1 MVNKYFYLLILI
13 ISTHFSFSQD
23 INKQKL
29 DGVVAIVGDDV
40 LFYSELNE
48 SMLQYNSQNNLN
60 LSNKDLQTQVLEE
73 LLFQKLLVYHAKID
87 SIIVGDNEVNN
98 NLERR
103 LDYIISQIG
112 SEKKVEKYFDKTMP
126 QIKQQLEL
134 SIREQL
140 TAQLMQQNITK
151 FVDITPSE
159 IVSFYEEI
167 PKDSLPFLEDQ
178 YIMSQI
184 LILPNPSDSSILQTK
199 NKLNNLRERISS
211 GDKFSTMAILY
222 SEDPGSSRN
231 GGAYLDIK
239 KGDFV
244 REFES
249 IAFSLDINELSEIFQ
264 TEYGYHIA
272 QLIQRKG
279 NKIDIRHILMTPKIS
294 NNDMLETK
302 DFLDSLR
309 LEIIDGEVNFELA
322 AKKFSSDKETR
333 YNGGLLINPNTNT
346 SFFTQDD
353 LDRVVYNEIS
363 TLSIGSITKP
373 IYIKLPNG
381 KEAYRIIK
389 LVNKKDEHIANLDDD
404 YNFLKNYCFQLKKDE
419 LLQGWY
425 QKNIQKLHVQFSDE
439 SLDYDFYNNL
449 LENE

>member
-1 MVNKYFYLLILI
+1 MIRLLISLCMLLTFNQSDAQQSERVLVEGVFAVIGDYVIFYSDIEDQIAQYRTQGLI
-13 ISTHFSFSQD
+13 NDNEDDIRSQIIEDLFYQKMLLHFSAQDSLEVDIAELENTVNQRILFFQEQLGSQ
-23 INKQKL
+23 
-29 DGVVAIVGDDV
+29 
-40 LFYSELNE
+40 E
-48 SMLQYNSQNNLN
+48 
-60 LSNKDLQTQVLEE
+60 
-73 LLFQKLLVYHAKID
+73 
-87 SIIVGDNEVNN
+87 
-98 NLERR
+98 
-103 LDYIISQIG
+103 
-112 SEKKVEKYFDKTMP
+112 KVENYFDKSIDELIDELTP
-126 QIKQQLEL
+126 IIKNQLL
-134 SIREQL
+134 IQK
-140 TAQLMQQNITK
+140 MQFEITK
-151 FVDITPSE
+151 DVNISPLDVEKFYYSFSE
-159 IVSFYEEI
+159 
-167 PKDSLPFLEDQ
+167 DSLPVIPDQYQVAQILKTPEAAELAIEETLAKLEDLRQ
-178 YIMSQI
+178 RI
-184 LILPNPSDSSILQTK
+184 LNGAD
-199 NKLNNLRERISS
+199 
-211 GDKFSTMAILY
+211 FATMAILY

>member
-1 MVNKYFYLLILI
+1 
-13 ISTHFSFSQD
+13 
-23 INKQKL
+23 
-29 DGVVAIVGDDV
+29 
-40 LFYSELNE
+40 
-48 SMLQYNSQNNLN
+48 
-60 LSNKDLQTQVLEE
+60 
-73 LLFQKLLVYHAKID
+73 
-87 SIIVGDNEVNN
+87 
-98 NLERR
+98 
-103 LDYIISQIG
+103 
-112 SEKKVEKYFDKTMP
+112 
-126 QIKQQLEL
+126 
-134 SIREQL
+134 
-140 TAQLMQQNITK
+140 
-151 FVDITPSE
+151 
-159 IVSFYEEI
+159 
-167 PKDSLPFLEDQ
+167 
-178 YIMSQI
+178 
-184 LILPNPSDSSILQTK
+184 
-199 NKLNNLRERISS
+199 
-211 GDKFSTMAILY
+211 MAILY

-272 QLIQRKG
+272 QLVQRRG

-353 LDRVVYNEIS
+353 LDRIVYNEIS

-404 YNFLKNYCFQLKKDE
+404 YNFFKKLLFSIKKKDE
-419 LLQGWY
+419 LLQRWY
-425 QKNIQKLHVQFSDE
+425 QKNIQKLHVQFSDK